1 MKKMFRMALPLITYA
16 NINKTTMTELSLRQQ
31 ICDVGRRMYEKNF
44 VASNDGNISVRLD
57 VGRVLTTPTGV
68 SKGFMTP
75 ESMVIVNLDGR
86 PLSAGKPSSEIPMHL
101 FVYRERPDVQAVVHA
116 HPLHATGFAAAG
128 LSLAECITAEII
140 VTLGSIPLAPYG
152 TPSTPKLPE
161 TLRPFIHHHD
171 AFLLANH
178 GAVTVGKDLWEAYY
192 KMERLEHYAHI
203 IFISRQLGGEKIL
216 PKADVEELLSLR
228 SKYGQ
233 TGLNPGCS
241 TCADE
246 CIGAACLNYA
256 SKYDPSSEDR
266 LAAIVARIVERVQ

>member
-1 MKKMFRMALPLITYA
+1 MSEP
-16 NINKTTMTELSLRQQ
+16 SLRQQ
-31 ICDVGRRMYEKNF
+31 ICEVGRRMYEKNF
-44 VASNDGNISVRLD
+44 VASNDGNISVRLAAN
-57 VGRVLTTPTGV
+57 RILTTPTGV

-75 ESMVIVNLDGR
+75 ESMVIVDLEGR
-86 PLSAGKPSSEIPMHL
+86 ALSAGKPSSEIPMHL

-128 LSLAECITAEII
+128 LSLEDCVTAEII

-161 TLRPFIHHHD
+161 TLRPFIHHND

-178 GAVTVGKDLWEAYY
+178 GAVTVGKDLWDAYY

-216 PKADVEELLSLR
+216 PKEQVQELLALR
-228 SKYGQ
+228 GQYGQ

-241 TCADE
+241 TCVDD
-246 CIGAACLNYA
+246 CVGAACLNYA
-256 SKYDPSSEDR
+256 NKYDPHSEDW
-266 LAAIVARIVERVQ
+266 LGAVVARIVDRVR

>member
-1 MKKMFRMALPLITYA
+1 MI
-16 NINKTTMTELSLRQQ
+16 ELSIRQQ
-31 ICDVGRRMYEKNF
+31 ICEVGRRMYEKNF

-57 VGRVLTTPTGV
+57 ADRILTTPTGV

-75 ESMVIVNLDGR
+75 ESMVIVDLDGR
-86 PLSAGKPSSEIPMHL
+86 PLSIGKPSSEIPMHL
-101 FVYRERPDVQAVVHA
+101 FIYRERPDVQAVVHA
-116 HPLHATGFAAAG
+116 HPLHATGFATAG
-128 LSLAECITAEII
+128 LSLQDCVAAEII
-140 VTLGSIPLAPYG
+140 LTIGSIPLATYG
-152 TPSTPKLPE
+152 TPSTPKLPD

-216 PKADVEELLSLR
+216 PKTDVEELLSLR
-228 SKYGQ
+228 GKYGL

-241 TCADE
+241 TCEDE
-246 CIGAACLNYA
+246 CIGAACLNYEN
-256 SKYDPSSEDR
+256 KYDPHSED
-266 LAAIVARIVERVQ
+266 LLGAVVARIAARVD